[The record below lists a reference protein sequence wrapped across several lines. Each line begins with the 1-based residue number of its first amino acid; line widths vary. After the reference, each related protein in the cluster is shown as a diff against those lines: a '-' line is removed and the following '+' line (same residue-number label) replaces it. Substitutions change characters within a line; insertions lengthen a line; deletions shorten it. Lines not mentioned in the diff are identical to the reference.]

1 MRENLILMN
10 LYFSE
15 YTKLILRKAKN
26 LDEDEQDD
34 EQGADANL
42 GKDPFQHFIQYQN
55 LFFYYIII

>member
-1 MRENLILMN
+1 MN